1 MDKTIKMDINTQ
13 SVIEA
18 VKNMRKEEQEDFLE
32 NLLAAISPDFLE
44 SIKEARE
51 DYDNN
56 RTYSHDEVFK

>member
-18 VKNMRKEEQEDFLE
+18 VKNMSKEEQEDFLE
-32 NLLAAISPDFLE
+32 NLLAAISSDYIE

-51 DYDNN
+51 DYDNG

>member
-32 NLLAAISPDFLE
+32 NLLAATSPDYLD
-44 SIKEARE
+44 SIREARQ
-51 DYDNN
+51 DYKDGQ
-56 RTYSHDEVFK
+56 TYSHDEVFK

>member
-32 NLLAAISPDFLE
+32 NLLAATSPDYID
-44 SIKEARE
+44 SIREARQ
-51 DYDNN
+51 DYKDGQ
-56 RTYSHDEVFK
+56 TYSHDEVFK

>member
-1 MDKTIKMDINTQ
+1 MDKTIKMEINTQ

-32 NLLAAISPDFLE
+32 DLLAAISPDYLE

-51 DYDNN
+51 DYYNGH
-56 RTYSHDEVFK
+56 TYSHDEVFK

>member
-1 MDKTIKMDINTQ
+1 MDKTIKMDIDAQ

-18 VKNMRKEEQEDFLE
+18 VKNMGKEEQEDFLE
-32 NLLAAISPDFLE
+32 NLLAAISPDYLE

-51 DYDNN
+51 DYDND

>member
-18 VKNMRKEEQEDFLE
+18 VKNMRKEEQEDFIE
-32 NLLAAISPDFLE
+32 NLHAAISLE
-44 SIKEARE
+44 YLDSIKEARE
-51 DYDNN
+51 DYKSG